1 MRFTSLTILLPL
13 LLAGL
18 LAACGDEAET
28 QSKEQIVRPVKTVT
42 VKPAQMEL
50 HRRYPAM
57 VQSSQQVEIS
67 FRVSGRIV
75 ELPIRAAT
83 KVKMDDIIAQLDK
96 RDFEAEVDR
105 INNQL
110 KQAKAQLR
118 AMTSGARSED
128 VAALEAGVE
137 AAEARAQAAQDQF
150 ERGEILF
157 DKGTATKV
165 RLDRDQAELRI
176 ANADLKARQQ
186 ELAKGQAGSRKEDV
200 EAQEATVK
208 GLEVQL
214 NTAKDA
220 LSDTTLRA
228 PFDGIVATRDVD
240 NFANITANQRI
251 AVLQSTDSLD
261 LVFDVPGPD
270 VATMGKRKDLV
281 IFAKLDSVPDRYFN
295 ATLVEFAIQA
305 DPATQTFR
313 GRVVIEI
320 PEDYTILPGMSG
332 TIIVTENQ
340 ASTTA
345 FRLPASAISSEPDG
359 NIFVWV
365 VTQPDN
371 RVEKRAVSVGEVS
384 GADILILDG
393 IASGDIVVIA
403 GTPHLQAQMVVR
415 PITEIGD

>member
-1 MRFTSLTILLPL
+1 MRFTSLTVLLPL

-42 VKPAQMEL
+42 VKPVQMEL

-83 KVKMDDIIAQLDK
+83 KVKKDDIIAQLDK

-105 INNQL
+105 VNNLL

-137 AAEARAQAAQDQF
+137 AAEARAQAAQNQF
-150 ERGEILF
+150 ERGKILF

-240 NFANITANQRI
+240 NFTNITANQRL
-251 AVLQSTDSLD
+251 AVLLVTDSLD

-270 VATMGKRKDLV
+270 VATTGKRKDLV
-281 IFAKLDSVPDRYFN
+281 IFAKLDSVPDR
-295 ATLVEFAIQA
+295 
-305 DPATQTFR
+305 
-313 GRVVIEI
+313 
-320 PEDYTILPGMSG
+320 
-332 TIIVTENQ
+332 
-340 ASTTA
+340 
-345 FRLPASAISSEPDG
+345 
-359 NIFVWV
+359 
-365 VTQPDN
+365 
-371 RVEKRAVSVGEVS
+371 
-384 GADILILDG
+384 
-393 IASGDIVVIA
+393 
-403 GTPHLQAQMVVR
+403 
-415 PITEIGD
+415 

>member
-1 MRFTSLTILLPL
+1 MRYTSLTVLLPL

-28 QSKEQIVRPVKTVT
+28 QSKAQVIRPVKTIT
-42 VKPAQMEL
+42 VRPTQMGWL
-50 HRRYPAM
+50 RRYPAM

-83 KVKMDDIIAQLDK
+83 KVKKDDIIAQLDK

-105 INNQL
+105 TNNL
-110 KQAKAQLR
+110 LNQAKAQLR
-118 AMTSGARSED
+118 SMTSGARAED
-128 VAALEAGVE
+128 IATLEAGVE
-137 AAEARAQAAQDQF
+137 AAKARAQAAQKQF
-150 ERGEILF
+150 ARGKILF
-157 DKGTATKV
+157 EKGVVTKV
-165 RLDRDQAELRI
+165 RLDQDQADLRI

-186 ELAKGQAGSRKEDV
+186 ELAKGRAGSRKEDV

-214 NTAKDA
+214 ATARDA

-228 PFDGIVATRDVD
+228 PFNGIVAIRDVD
-240 NFANITANQRI
+240 NFANIAANQRL
-251 AVLQSTDSLD
+251 AVLLVTDSLD

-270 VATMGKRKDLV
+270 VATTGLRKDLV
-281 IFAKLDSVPDRYFN
+281 IFAKLDSVPDKQFS

-313 GRVVIEI
+313 GRVTIEK
-320 PEDYTILPGMSG
+320 PEAYTILPGMSG
-332 TIIVTENQ
+332 TIIVTEKQ
-340 ASTTA
+340 ARATA
-345 FRLPASAISSEPDG
+345 FKLPASAISSEPDG

-371 RVEKRAVSVGEVS
+371 RVEKQTVTAGEVS
-384 GADILILDG
+384 GADILILEG
-393 IASGDIVVIA
+393 IVSGDIVVTA
-403 GTPHLQAQMVVR
+403 GTSHLQGQMVVR

>member
-1 MRFTSLTILLPL
+1 MRFTSLTVLLPL
-13 LLAGL
+13 LSAGL
-18 LAACGDEAET
+18 LAACNDEAKT
-28 QSKEQIVRPVKTVT
+28 QSKVQVIRPVKTVT
-42 VKPAQMEL
+42 VQPAQMGL
-50 HRRYPAM
+50 LRRYPAI
-57 VQSSQQVEIS
+57 VLASQQVELS

-83 KVKMDDIIAQLDK
+83 KVKKDDIIAQLDK
-96 RDFEAEVDR
+96 RDFLAEVDR
-105 INNQL
+105 INNLL

-118 AMTSGARSED
+118 SMTSGARPED
-128 VAALEAGVE
+128 IAALQAGVE
-137 AAEARAQAAQDQF
+137 AAKARAQAAQDQF
-150 ERGEILF
+150 ARGEKLF
-157 DKGTATKV
+157 KKGATTRV
-165 RLDRDQAELRI
+165 RLERDQAELRI

-186 ELAKGQAGSRKEDV
+186 ELAKGRAGSREEDV

-214 NTAKDA
+214 NTARDA

-240 NFANITANQRI
+240 NFTNITANQRL
-251 AVLQSTDSLD
+251 AVLHKTDSLD

-270 VATMGKRKDLV
+270 VATTGNRKDLV
-281 IFAKLDSVPDRYFN
+281 IFAKLDSVPDKQFD

-313 GRVVIEI
+313 GRVVIER
-320 PEDYTILPGMSG
+320 PEEYTILPGMSG
-332 TIIVTENQ
+332 TIIVTEKQ
-340 ASTTA
+340 ASATT
-345 FRLPASAISSEPDG
+345 FKLPVSAISSEPDG

-371 RVEKRAVSVGEVS
+371 KVEKRAITVGEVS

-393 IASGDIVVIA
+393 IATGDIVVTA
-403 GTPHLQAQMVVR
+403 GTSHLQAQMVVR
-415 PITEIGD
+415 PITEIGG